1 MQRRVLISL
10 LAATVLPGC
19 ASSRA
24 RPVRPPVEIQRIG
37 ILPVKEWPPTGSTA
51 PFSTAQLPATPNTSI
66 PPPLS
71 PSLLGMAIGQVF
83 VAHKAANR
91 SQLAQALTALDFSAG
106 EAFSAVLEPLF
117 GQLTAGAETL
127 GSPELGAA
135 IRDDI
140 FTNLPTSVDAILDI
154 QIHGAGYYPAKK
166 VGYAPALSVTARLV
180 DTKFAAGVIADFD
193 YEVGHDDP
201 EGDPRYFNS
210 PLLLVSDLA
219 GFRDRATAL
228 KQEMTSVYLRVAQQL
243 VEDVDRFIRKLP
255 RRE

>member
-19 ASSRA
+19 AGRA
-24 RPVRPPVEIQRIG
+24 RPLRPPVEIQRLG
-37 ILPVKEWPPTGSTA
+37 ILRVKEWSPTGSTA
-51 PFSTAQLPATPNTSI
+51 PFSTAQLPATPNSSI
-66 PPPLS
+66 PPPLT
-71 PSLLGMAIGQVF
+71 PSLLGMAIGQVI

-117 GQLTAGAETL
+117 GQLTAGTEIL
-127 GSPELGAA
+127 DSPELGAA

-140 FTNLPTSVDAILDI
+140 FTNLPTNVDAILDV
-154 QIHGAGYYPAKK
+154 QIHGAGYYPVKK
-166 VGYAPALSVTARLV
+166 IGYAPSLSVTARLV
-180 DTKFAAGVIADFD
+180 DTKFAAGEIAEFD

-210 PLLLVSDLA
+210 PLLLVSELS
-219 GFRDRATAL
+219 GFRDQAAAL
-228 KQEMTSVYLRVAQQL
+228 KQEMKSVYLRVAQQL